1 MNLWVIQQTA
11 TGTRKWKLEPR
22 KQAWV
27 LGTSREASLRVHS
40 GSSQSEIFGS
50 FDFKNDHWQFTRL
63 TAPDNQSN
71 IQRNYAILEAT
82 EISFDNITFRVVPLK
97 DKAAMLGTNIKS
109 EIADQSLLKNLMREL
124 SSFKM
129 KHFFDSETSPFLG
142 SALGACF
149 ILLLFISLVKKPEAI
164 KDENKATALKTI
176 EIKTEIFA
184 KPKALAQAIKNSV
197 APKQKHTAAAAGTV
211 KNSKQVIGAIFS
223 KIQGRS
229 LQKVL
234 KNVTLTASSKNVVSG
249 VLAKTLST
257 YSKNIPDGR
266 QLAAV
271 GSGAGTALGTIGVN
285 TVGTTGKGGVA
296 GIGKMDHGDVGNA
309 KIGLLPDESDVQGGL
324 AREVISNYI
333 QTKLGPI
340 LYCYE
345 RQLSANPSLYGK
357 VAVRFSIK
365 ADGFVDHSEISET
378 TLKSQSVETC
388 LLSQVNQWKFPKPE
402 GGLKVVV
409 TYPFMF
415 KSIN

>member
-27 LGTSREASLRVHS
+27 LGTSKEASLRISS
-40 GSSQSEIFGS
+40 GSSQSEIYGA
-50 FDFKNDHWQFTRL
+50 FDFKNDHWCFTRL
-63 TAPDNQSN
+63 TPPECNANV
-71 IQRNYAILEAT
+71 QRCFEIHEVT
-82 EISFDNITFRVVPLK
+82 EISFAEVTVQVVPLK
-97 DKAAMLGTNIKS
+97 DKANLLGTNLKS
-109 EIADQSLLKNLMREL
+109 EVTDKSALKKLIKEL
-124 SSFKM
+124 SRFEM
-129 KHFFDSETSPFLG
+129 KHFFDKETSPFLG
-142 SALGACF
+142 TAMGACL
-149 ILLLFISLVKKPEAI
+149 ILLLFITFVGRPDSNTS
-164 KDENKATALKTI
+164 ENKSTVLKTV
-176 EIKTEIFA
+176 EVKTEFFT
-184 KPKALAQAIKNSV
+184 KPKALAQAMKNSV
-197 APKQKHTAAAAGTV
+197 APRQKPTAAAAGTV

-249 VLAKTLST
+249 VLAKTLSAF
-257 YSKNIPDGR
+257 SKNIPDGK

-271 GSGAGTALGTIGVN
+271 GTGAGTALGTIGVN
-285 TVGTTGKGGVA
+285 TVGASSTGGV
-296 GIGKMDHGDVGNA
+296 GKMGKMDHGDVGNA
-309 KIGLLPDESDVQGGL
+309 KIGLMAEESDVQGGL

-333 QTKLGPI
+333 QSKLGPI

-365 ADGFVDHSEISET
+365 ADGYVDHSEISET